1 MKIELEDD
9 RIINILKKHK
19 NAEYRLM
26 PLAFLF
32 PSSRANNTEQIF
44 ITFKELNDIKNF
56 LINSK
61 IYGLIGIID
70 LNEINN

>member
-1 MKIELEDD
+1 
-9 RIINILKKHK
+9 
-19 NAEYRLM
+19 M

-44 ITFKELNDIKNF
+44 ITFKELNDIKKI

-70 LNEINN
+70 LNEINNQKEGIKGQSIWINTTLEEQKDI

>member
-1 MKIELEDD
+1 
-9 RIINILKKHK
+9 
-19 NAEYRLM
+19 M

-44 ITFKELNDIKNF
+44 ITFKELNDIKKI

-70 LNEINN
+70 LNKINNQKEGIKGQSIWINTTLEEQKDI